1 MKRFLLVAV
10 LLVALVGVV
19 SADTLIV
26 YTTNATDGELIRGS
40 ANVSWENI
48 RDGAGTGNY
57 ISTSYGRSGLQTG
70 VSENTFGAMYRT
82 AFIFDTSGLPDT
94 GVISG
99 VTFSV
104 KISTTSLVEVGYSGI
119 GITGFVVDDTLD
131 TSDYD
136 NFGNSRYSLD
146 KNISEFT
153 SNIYYNYTL
162 NSVGIANIS
171 KTGVTGIFTR
181 IAWDI
186 DNVFSGG
193 WVAYKRTFPYFS
205 TAESVTYPPYLT
217 IEYTVPDTTPPSSIT
232 SLTNT
237 SVSCS
242 QLFFNW
248 TNPTDADYG
257 GLMIW
262 RNNVAL
268 TNLSST
274 DTGVSWTG
282 LPESTDITFSSKT
295 FDTTGNINATFVN
308 MTKHTDACAVA
319 PVEFPDWD
327 WCADQDIFFRND
339 SSDIAGYSVIDHI
352 PQIASTQY
360 KTVSVSSD
368 TGTKE
373 LGRWVTPSG
382 SPGVTLIGPGLWRF
396 RVYLNVS
403 SASGTTNYEF
413 KIFNRSSDGT
423 ETDLFYGKVIGTDI
437 NDLTPTEHLISY
449 ARRNYTTM
457 FNGDR
462 LVIKVNASTSS
473 VAARNAWISLAGNT
487 EASMVG
493 VSYFLC
499 DSELYG
505 GSGNSGV
512 MVANELPLPA
522 YIPISAAGLT
532 LLLWRRKLR
541 M

>member
-1 MKRFLLVAV
+1 MNPDRSLLGEGPYPITGPLAVLARVAFLGALAAIAVAV
-10 LLVALVGVV
+10 FLPAQMVPDFVRSHYLQHFAAYYVAGLLGLAASPRTRIRTVALRIFAFVKFTIDEG
-19 SADTLIV
+19 
-26 YTTNATDGELIRGS
+26 
-40 ANVSWENI
+40 
-48 RDGAGTGNY
+48 
-57 ISTSYGRSGLQTG
+57 ISK
-70 VSENTFGAMYRT
+70 E
-82 AFIFDTSGLPDT
+82 
-94 GVISG
+94 
-99 VTFSV
+99 
-104 KISTTSLVEVGYSGI
+104 
-119 GITGFVVDDTLD
+119 
-131 TSDYD
+131 DYD
-136 NFGNSRYSLD
+136 NFDSSPFSSY
-146 KNISEFT
+146 KNISAMADGQWHNF
-153 SNIYYNYTL
+153 TL
-162 NSVGIANIS
+162 NALGISNIS
-171 KTGVTGIFTR
+171 KTGNTGLGLR
-181 IAWDI
+181 GRYDI
-186 DNVFSGG
+186 ENTAPGWISNVQTYGTFSC
-193 WVAYKRTFPYFS
+193 
-205 TAESVTYPPYLT
+205 AESVTAVPYLT
-217 IEYTVPDTTPPSSIT
+217 IEYTVPDTTPPANIT

-257 GLMIW
+257 GLMVW

-339 SSDIAGYSVIDHI
+339 SSDIAGYSVIDHM

-360 KTVSVSSD
+360 KMVSVSSG
-368 TGTKE
+368 TGSKQ
-373 LGRWVTPSG
+373 LGAWVTPSG
-382 SPGVTLIGPGLWRF
+382 SPGVTLLGPGLWRF

-413 KIFNRSSDGT
+413 KIFNRSSSGI

-449 ARRNYTTM
+449 ARRNYTTL
-457 FNGDR
+457 FTGDR

-499 DSELYG
+499 DSEIYG
-505 GSGNSGV
+505 GSGNGGV
-512 MVANELPLPA
+512 MVANELPLPI
-522 YIPISAAGLT
+522 YIPITAAGLT